1 MLTRDFPD
9 DAQLGMSLSHVSD
22 VLPMT
27 FSIWLFQPG
36 VEFEEPEE
44 GLIGPLSLAFG
55 LPLPS
60 TARKLSGPLPPQ
72 HKHQLQHRGTNTP
85 NHDGDIKRREVA
97 PLLAIANDVD
107 CIDRLAAAA
116 HAALTSE
123 PVRTHFEKFGIRPMM
138 QQKAEM
144 IPFIEKEIS
153 RWGDVIAR
161 AKLEKQ

>member
-1 MLTRDFPD
+1 M
-9 DAQLGMSLSHVSD
+9 
-22 VLPMT
+22 
-27 FSIWLFQPG
+27 
-36 VEFEEPEE
+36 
-44 GLIGPLSLAFG
+44 SLAFG